1 MQSIPDLTS
10 GIVFI
15 IALLFISRLNRKIR
29 IKEEGEESECRHLNK
44 GIKSNEG
51 FPCISACIFK
61 NKYICPV
68 KSKDILVTKI
78 KFGTDGWRAIIADE
92 YTVENVAR
100 VSLATAEWVKKNFDD
115 PSIVIGHDCRFQG
128 ELFVE
133 TAVKVFVSQG
143 VAVKMAKGFIST
155 PMISLAAVK
164 KNCSLGVVITASHN
178 PPSYNGFKLKSH
190 HGGPLSPDKVQE
202 VEDMIKDVVESDW
215 KSISLAASP
224 LVEVVDLE
232 TEYVDHVRANFD
244 IKAIAD
250 SGLNLVYD
258 AMYGAG
264 QNVLKRILPDI
275 QFLHCEHNPSFNG
288 VAPEPIAK
296 NLQELERYIKDDGT
310 IDCALATDG
319 DADRIGLYNG
329 KGEFVDSHHIILLL
343 IHYLAKYKG
352 LTGKIAT
359 AFSTTPRVGKM
370 AEHYGFPSEVV
381 KIGFKYIAGI
391 MIEEDVL
398 VGGEESGGIAVK
410 GHIPERD
417 GIWMGLI
424 IWEFMAKSGKTLDQL
439 IDEVYEIVGSFKFER
454 SDLHITEELKQRI
467 IRNCEENNYHSF
479 GQYTVKEVQTID
491 GFKYFFDDERW
502 VMIRPSG
509 TEPVLRVYAEAPTL
523 EEARVILKATEQEIC
538 N

>member
-1 MQSIPDLTS
+1 M
-10 GIVFI
+10 
-15 IALLFISRLNRKIR
+15 A
-29 IKEEGEESECRHLNK
+29 
-44 GIKSNEG
+44 
-51 FPCISACIFK
+51 
-61 NKYICPV
+61 
-68 KSKDILVTKI
+68 TKI

-100 VSLATAEWVKKNFDD
+100 VSLATAEWVKDNFDS

-143 VAVKMAKGFIST
+143 ITVKIAKGFVST

-164 KNCSLGVVITASHN
+164 KSCSLGVVITASHN

-190 HGGPLSPDKVQE
+190 HGGPLSPEKVQEIEDLIKDKVQL
-202 VEDMIKDVVESDW
+202 DW
-215 KSISLAASP
+215 RNVSLNSP
-224 LVEVVDLE
+224 LVEIVDLE
-232 TEYVDHVRANFD
+232 TEYVDHVKANFD
-244 IKAIAD
+244 IEAIAK
-250 SGLNLVYD
+250 SGMNLVYD

-264 QNVLKRILPDI
+264 QNALKRILPNI
-275 QFLHCEHNPSFNG
+275 QFLHCEHNPSFKG

-296 NLQELERYIKDDGT
+296 NLQELEQFIKHQGN

-329 KGEFVDSHHIILLL
+329 RGEFVDSHHIILLL
-343 IHYLAKYKG
+343 IHYLVKYKG
-352 LTGKIAT
+352 LSGKIVTAFSATPRIGKIA
-359 AFSTTPRVGKM
+359 A
-370 AEHYGFPSEVV
+370 HYGLPYEVV
-381 KIGFKYIAGI
+381 KIGFKYIASI

-424 IWEFMAKSGKTLDQL
+424 IWEFMAKSGKTLDDL
-439 IDEVYEIVGSFKFER
+439 IEEVYEIVGSFKFER
-454 SDLHITEELKQRI
+454 SDLHITEELKQKI
-467 IRNCEENNYHSF
+467 IQNCQAGNYRLF
-479 GQYTVKEVQTID
+479 GQYNVRDLQTID

-509 TEPVLRVYAEAPTL
+509 TEPVLRVYAEAPTM
-523 EEARVILKATEQEIC
+523 EEVQIVLKATEQEIC